1 MGSVQATEEAY
12 VIEEHPINEPRP
24 LRIVVVGAG
33 ASGLCFT
40 YAAQKHLRNV
50 EVVLYEKNPSIGG
63 TWYENK

>member
-1 MGSVQATEEAY
+1 MGSVPATKEAY

-24 LRIVVVGAG
+24 LRIVFVGAG
-33 ASGLCFT
+33 ASGLCFAH
-40 YAAQKHLRNV
+40 AAQKHLRNV